1 MADSDLRA
9 SAWVEGEYAVLR
21 IPLRDLHGYRVALEP
36 CPCRAT
42 KSTATSRLRENLA
55 TALKLLSSRG
65 V

>member
-9 SAWVEGEYAVLR
+9 SARVEGEYAVLR
-21 IPLRDLHGYRVALEP
+21 IPLRDLHGYRAALEP

-42 KSTATSRLRENLA
+42 KSTETSLLRDNLP
-55 TALKLLSSRG
+55 TALKLLSSRK